1 MVRLTGMVV
10 GSVHIYSGW
19 MAIHVYNL
27 CVSFSFVAVVGNE
40 TVENPGYWVAHSMKA
55 GEM

>member
-1 MVRLTGMVV
+1 MVV